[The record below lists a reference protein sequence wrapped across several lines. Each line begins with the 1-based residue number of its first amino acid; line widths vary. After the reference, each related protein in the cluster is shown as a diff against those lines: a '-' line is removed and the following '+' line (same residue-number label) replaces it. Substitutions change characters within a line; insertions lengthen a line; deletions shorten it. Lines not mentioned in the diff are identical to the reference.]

1 MESRQQMIEQENF
14 LLSADKEN
22 VKEAINR
29 IKSSNASC
37 DLSNLNL
44 TSEDF
49 NYLLSLAELK
59 TMISEMEELDI
70 SNNQIKTLSQDIS
83 GFNNLTLLDILNNG
97 IETLSGTISLL
108 QKLTDLNISD
118 NQIQVLPPEFFD
130 LRSLEA
136 VFISSN
142 RIRELPREISNLENL
157 KRLNVSD
164 NQIQRLSSETGLLQK
179 LTHLDISGNQIE
191 ELPQAIAQ
199 LRQLRKFDARGN
211 PLTRE
216 TRNFLTRNPHLHA
229 IYNMAAFDTI
239 RDWNDVLNDTLL
251 KGDEEILK
259 IIQDSEGLQ
268 KFLSRSGIDSKERKD
283 ALDYLLE
290 KIKNQSTREETAV
303 LMIAATGDCSTPI
316 HDCLAKAYFEMC
328 KERGIAMDE
337 NIIAKMAINAYLEKK
352 IITRLKQSKKT
363 ELSSKDKIILESGE
377 SIEQKHALLNALLLN
392 GSENEKHNKCKIDI
406 KPYLLST
413 SDTAN
418 IEFAYT
424 ILTQE
429 AAQQCA
435 KLFCQ
440 TDKNGNLLK
449 NPNNGHY
456 IADKAKYDN
465 VIENFKANFLEDKAE
480 VKQIYDELIILIIN
494 NDKDPKDYGL
504 DGEKDQCVNVIRS
517 ALNEIRFQNSQT
529 QEISPENLLD
539 FLYSKYSNISSQKGQ
554 QQQGIEEDLKSSHD
568 RPMQE
573 KGNRMLQ
580 QVAEMINPQQQ
591 QNRNLRNITPV
602 ETLEQDTVGISSG
615 NKRQRLYNHDSP
627 QTMEYQAQHNNQFAV
642 NQSTSEQIAG
652 RLHPVHNQSQMQQQY
667 ATYNQNQQQY
677 SNQYNEQ
684 FALNQS
690 TSQQMSQS
698 SFSQREIQQRMQEE
712 LNERYGN
719 PDSAAKTLGY
729 DRQF

>member
-1 MESRQQMIEQENF
+1 MESRQQMIEQKNF
-14 LLSADKEN
+14 LLSANKPN
-22 VKEAINR
+22 VQEAIDVIISTENGE
-29 IKSSNASC
+29 C
-37 DLSNLNL
+37 DLSHFEL
-44 TSEDF
+44 TSKDL
-49 NYLLSLAELK
+49 NYLFNLAELQDI
-59 TMISEMEELDI
+59 ISRLKKLNLLNNKIKILPPEIGSLHNLEHLDI
-70 SNNQIKTLSQDIS
+70 SQ
-83 GFNNLTLLDILNNG
+83 
-97 IETLSGTISLL
+97 
-108 QKLTDLNISD
+108 
-118 NQIQVLPPEFFD
+118 
-130 LRSLEA
+130 
-136 VFISSN
+136 N
-142 RIRELPREISNLENL
+142 RIRELHPTMRNLKKLTLLDASENQIEELQSWIGSLENL
-157 KRLNVSD
+157 NHLNVSS
-164 NQIQRLSSETGLLQK
+164 NQIKILLPSIYLLKNLK
-179 LTHLDISGNQIE
+179 LLNISGNQIE
-191 ELPQAIAQ
+191 KLSFKIKNLENLTSLNISANQIENLPHKIKDLQSLIELNSN
-199 LRQLRKFDARGN
+199 DN

-216 TRNFLTRNPHLHA
+216 TRDFLRDNPHLHA

-251 KGDEEILK
+251 KGDEEVVK

-290 KIKNQSTREETAV
+290 KIKNQSTREETAA

-316 HDCLAKAYFEMC
+316 HDCLAKAYFERC

-337 NIIAKMAINAYLEKK
+337 NIIAKMAINTYLEKK
-352 IITRLKQSKKT
+352 ITTRLKKPSNNI
-363 ELSSKDKIILESGE
+363 ESLSKDKIILESGE
-377 SIEQKHALLNALLLN
+377 SIEQKHALLNGVLLD
-392 GSENEKHNKCKIDI
+392 GSENNDFNKLKIDD
-406 KPYLLST
+406 KPYLLR
-413 SDTAN
+413 SDTDN
-418 IEFAYT
+418 IQFSYT
-424 ILTQE
+424 VLSEE
-429 AAQQCA
+429 AAVQCA

-440 TDKNGNLLK
+440 TDENGNLLK

-480 VKQIYDELIILIIN
+480 AKQIYDELIILIIN
-494 NDKDPKDYGL
+494 KDKDPKDYGL

-517 ALNEIRFQNSQT
+517 ALNEMRSQT
-529 QEISPENLLD
+529 PPIQNIPPKECAD
-539 FLYSKYSNISSQKGQ
+539 FLYNKYSNVSSQKGQ
-554 QQQGIEEDLKSSHD
+554 QNTEEDLKSSHD

-602 ETLEQDTVGISSG
+602 ETLEQGTVGISSG

-684 FALNQS
+684 FAVNQS

>member
-1 MESRQQMIEQENF
+1 MLCLE
-14 LLSADKEN
+14 
-22 VKEAINR
+22 
-29 IKSSNASC
+29 
-37 DLSNLNL
+37 
-44 TSEDF
+44 
-49 NYLLSLAELK
+49 ELK
-59 TMISEMEELDI
+59 NIIVDLKLLTIRNNEIKKLPPEIGILQNLEDLDI
-70 SNNQIKTLSQDIS
+70 S
-83 GFNNLTLLDILNNG
+83 G
-97 IETLSGTISLL
+97 
-108 QKLTDLNISD
+108 
-118 NQIQVLPPEFFD
+118 NQIQELPPE
-130 LRSLEA
+130 
-136 VFISSN
+136 
-142 RIRELPREISNLENL
+142 IR
-157 KRLNVSD
+157 
-164 NQIQRLSSETGLLQK
+164 LLQK
-179 LTHLDISGNQIE
+179 LTHLNVSENQIQE
-191 ELPQAIAQ
+191 FPQEIGH

-211 PLTRE
+211 PLTLE
-216 TRNFLTRNPHLHA
+216 TRNFLRDNPHLHA
-229 IYNMAAFDTI
+229 IYNMAAFDNI

-251 KGDEEILK
+251 KGDEEIVK

-290 KIKNQSTREETAV
+290 KIKNQSTREETAA

-328 KERGIAMDE
+328 KEPGIAMDE
-337 NIIAKMAINAYLEKK
+337 NIIAKMAINDYLEKNIRIRLNPSEK
-352 IITRLKQSKKT
+352 IETLNT
-363 ELSSKDKIILESGE
+363 DKIILESGE

-392 GSENEKHNKCKIDI
+392 GSENEKHNKSKIDI

-413 SDTAN
+413 GDTAN

-440 TDKNGNLLK
+440 TDENGNLLK

-480 VKQIYDELIILIIN
+480 AKQIYDELIILIIN

-517 ALNEIRFQNSQT
+517 ALNEMRSQT
-529 QEISPENLLD
+529 PPIQNIPPKECAD
-539 FLYSKYSNISSQKGQ
+539 FLYNKYSNVSSQKGQ

-568 RPMQE
+568 RPIQE
-573 KGNRMLQ
+573 KGNRILQ

-591 QNRNLRNITPV
+591 QNKNTANLMPLDI
-602 ETLEQDTVGISSG
+602 LEQNIIGESS
-615 NKRQRLYNHDSP
+615 NSKRQRLHNHDSRHI
-627 QTMEYQAQHNNQFAV
+627 MEYQAQRNNQFAV
-642 NQSTSEQIAG
+642 NQSTSEQIAS

-677 SNQYNEQ
+677 SNQRNEQ
-684 FALNQS
+684 FAVNQS
-690 TSQQMSQS
+690 TSQKMSQS

-712 LNERYGN
+712 FNERYGN

-729 DRQF
+729 DR

>member
-130 LRSLEA
+130 LRNLEA

-216 TRNFLTRNPHLHA
+216 TRNFLTRNPHLRA
-229 IYNMAAFDTI
+229 NYNMAAFDTI
-239 RDWNDVLNDTLL
+239 RDWNDVLNDTSL
-251 KGDEEILK
+251 KGDQEIVK

-290 KIKNQSTREETAV
+290 KIKNQSTREETAA

-316 HDCLAKAYFEMC
+316 HDCLANAYFEMC
-328 KERGIAMDE
+328 KERRIAIDE
-337 NIIAKMAINAYLEKK
+337 NIIAKMTINAYLEKK
-352 IITRLKQSKKT
+352 IITRLKQSEKT

-392 GSENEKHNKCKIDI
+392 GGENEKHNKCKIDI

-424 ILTQE
+424 ILTHE

-440 TDKNGNLLK
+440 TDENGNLLK

-480 VKQIYDELIILIIN
+480 AKQIYDELILILSNQNN
-494 NDKDPKDYGL
+494 NDEDHRETEPSYYGL
-504 DGEKDQCVNVIRS
+504 SGTESESMNVIRD
-517 ALNEIRFQNSQT
+517 ALGEMRSQT
-529 QEISPENLLD
+529 PIQNISAEDCLG
-539 FLYSKYSNISSQKGQ
+539 FLYRKYSNVSSQKGQ
-554 QQQGIEEDLKSSHD
+554 QGIEEELKSSHD

-573 KGNRMLQ
+573 KGNRILQ

-591 QNRNLRNITPV
+591 QNNTRNIIALD
-602 ETLEQDTVGISSG
+602 TLEQNTVGASR
-615 NKRQRLYNHDSP
+615 KRRRLDNHDSREMIGI
-627 QTMEYQAQHNNQFAV
+627 QSQQNNPIAV
-642 NQSTSEQIAG
+642 NQSTSEQIAS

-677 SNQYNEQ
+677 SNQRNEQ
-684 FALNQS
+684 FAVNQS

-712 LNERYGN
+712 FNERYGN

-729 DRQF
+729 DR